1 MSEKIAD
8 PSKDKDLLEPSVD
21 PNKKLLGI
29 RKVSGTNEAGTRTV
43 MKVRSHTVVTDEA
56 SGTDTGPTP
65 LETTLAS
72 LVGCEAVIINRCA
85 TAMRF
90 KYSGVDIEA
99 EGELDQRGSRG
110 VHGVRPYFNWVKLKI
125 QVKTDEPAERFAKLR
140 KNVEYRCPVMNL
152 FRSANVEVLTEWIKV
167 PKGS

>member
-1 MSEKIAD
+1 MSGKPTD
-8 PSKDKDLLEPSVD
+8 PSKDEDLLEPSVD

-65 LETTLAS
+65 LETTLAG

-90 KYSGVDIEA
+90 KYSGVDIEG

-125 QVKTDEPAERFAKLR
+125 QVKTDESPERFARLQ

-152 FRSANVEVLTEWIKV
+152 FRSADVKVDAEWIRV
-167 PKGS
+167 PTEN

>member
-1 MSEKIAD
+1 
-8 PSKDKDLLEPSVD
+8 
-21 PNKKLLGI
+21 
-29 RKVSGTNEAGTRTV
+29 
-43 MKVRSHTVVTDEA
+43 
-56 SGTDTGPTP
+56 
-65 LETTLAS
+65 
-72 LVGCEAVIINRCA
+72 
-85 TAMRF
+85 MRF